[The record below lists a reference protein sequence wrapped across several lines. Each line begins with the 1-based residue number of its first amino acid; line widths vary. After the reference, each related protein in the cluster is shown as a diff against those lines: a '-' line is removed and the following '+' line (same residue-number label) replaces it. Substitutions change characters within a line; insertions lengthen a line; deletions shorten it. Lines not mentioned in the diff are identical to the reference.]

1 MKELLLKRKKAFI
14 LYVIACFLPVIDQLS
29 HSLGFALIVG
39 SIEKGSIEYFIKV
52 MILIVILTIAGN
64 LLYVLSRFMR
74 IRYMRD
80 TILDVRINAFESI
93 LKNSYKNFS
102 KKSKDVYVSNLVND
116 INIFENQFFLKLI
129 NLIFRGSLYV
139 ISVIILFFLDYKFG
153 IGIFAIS
160 ILIFLM
166 SKKFEN
172 KTVKLQEEVSEN
184 NEKFTVD
191 ISNTFSGLEILKLN
205 NIEEKFLNKTLKA
218 VDKVERKKFHYSVFL
233 EGQRSLTSFL
243 GMVVFIGMLIY
254 LLNLMFNGESFTK
267 VAFMIQIA
275 GGCIWPIS
283 QVLPAFNE
291 VKASA
296 NIYKKITTCEEAGQ
310 SSEER
315 SNDFKLNSSIE
326 VKDLKFSYEGK
337 EIFKGTNFKI
347 ESGRKYL
354 LKGASGAGKST
365 LIKLLS
371 MTYDDYEGEIL
382 LDGVN
387 YRTIKEDSF
396 NDNISFIYQDVFLFE
411 DTIFNNIS
419 LFKEID
425 EKKVLDAAK
434 KAGLS
439 EFLEKREL
447 GMQDMLMENGKNLSG
462 GERQRISIAR
472 AIVKDANILFVDE
485 GTSSLNEEL
494 GRAVEDTIM
503 SLDSTVIAISHRY
516 YEGITE
522 KYDYVIELKEGIIT
536 QYTSQKYFQEVAIV

>member
-1 MKELLLKRKKAFI
+1 MKELLFKRKKAFI

-39 SIEKGSIEYFIKV
+39 SIEKGSIEHFIKV
-52 MILIVILTIAGN
+52 MIFIVILTIAGN

-80 TILDVRINAFESI
+80 TILDVRVNAFESI

-116 INIFENQFFLKLI
+116 INIFEKQFFLKLI
-129 NLIFRGSLYV
+129 NLIFRGGVYV
-139 ISVIILFFLDYKFG
+139 VSVIILFFLDYKFG
-153 IGIFAIS
+153 IGVFAIS
-160 ILIFLM
+160 IIIFLL

-218 VDKVERKKFHYSVFL
+218 VDKVERKKFHYSVFM

-243 GMVVFIGMLIY
+243 GVIVFIGMLVY

-275 GGCIWPIS
+275 SGCIWPIS
-283 QVLPAFNE
+283 QVLPMFNE

-296 NIYKKITTCEEAGQ
+296 NIYKKITTCEEVGQ
-310 SSEER
+310 NSEEK
-315 SNDFKLNSSIE
+315 SNDFKLSSAIE

-347 ESGRKYL
+347 ESGKKYL

-387 YRTIKEDSF
+387 YRKIKEDSF

-447 GMQDMLMENGKNLSG
+447 GLRDMLMENGKNLSG

-494 GRAVEDTIM
+494 GRAVEDTIL

-522 KYDYVIELKEGIIT
+522 KYDYVIELKEGVIK